1 MSFLYKALLKEQQ
14 KDQQNEQQKEP
25 QKISTAAPHSQW
37 ENETNPSSFVNGN
50 TASFD
55 AFQAQGSHQH
65 SNSGWSVGA
74 WVVIALLLLV
84 VGGLSGY
91 IAGNVFG
98 LSSNNSVNNTQ
109 VPQTIQ
115 PVPTQSELLSNQAQA
130 NDNSEIQQPA
140 PKKEVEADY
149 EFKQGK
155 LTEVNTNQLTTESLP
170 TDTSAVKSEEPIAKN
185 IAENIEP
192 IRIEEM
198 IPSTSIDEV
207 PDELKAAFEQAVA
220 DLDAAQQD
228 PLADFDRGIQVE
240 TDSTLTDINDLSN
253 QERAALPQIFYQMH
267 IFASEPSQRWIK
279 VNDKT
284 LHEGEYLTKNLKLV
298 EIRQDVV
305 VWETTYRRFSQV
317 ALQDYK

>member
-14 KDQQNEQQKEP
+14 KEP
-25 QKISTAAPHSQW
+25 QKSSTAAPHSQW
-37 ENETNPSSFVNGN
+37 ENETNQSGFVNAN

-55 AFQAQGSHQH
+55 AFQAQGSHQQ

-115 PVPTQSELLSNQAQA
+115 PVPTQSELLSSQAQA
-130 NDNSEIQQPA
+130 NNNSEIQQPA
-140 PKKEVEADY
+140 PKKEVEPDY
-149 EFKQGK
+149 EFKHGK
-155 LTEVNTNQLTTESLP
+155 LTEVKTEQPKIESLP
-170 TDTSAVKSEEPIAKN
+170 TDTSVVKSEEPIAEN
-185 IAENIEP
+185 IAENVEP

-253 QERAALPQIFYQMH
+253 QERAVLPQIFYQMH